1 MISRMVV
8 RRITRQPTRMAGAM
22 LRIACGMALSVSM
35 ITINVGFGVK
45 VLPTDYVAISLEVRD
60 YMFDIDI
67 TGENK
72 TTHNLQG
79 TLNISYF
86 F

>member
-1 MISRMVV
+1 VYLIGGLGS
-8 RRITRQPTRMAGAM
+8 TSFADDNHF
-22 LRIACGMALSVSM
+22 
-35 ITINVGFGVK
+35 TINYGFGVK
-45 VLPTDYVAISLEVRD
+45 VLPTDYIAVSIEVRD

-79 TLNISYF
+79 TLNIGYF